1 MEKGTKKMTAYA
13 MLLALSMILGYLES
27 MIPTPF
33 PIPGIKLGLAN
44 IVNIIGLFSLGILPT
59 GIISFLR
66 VLLLSMLFGNLMTL
80 SYSMAGFFLSFFVMV
95 LAKQCFKLSFISVSL
110 LGGIFHNI
118 GQILMAAFLL
128 RNPVLFAITCR
139 NGSRNRDGSFG
150 FYSGETSGEIF
161 QRIKRIACQKQVS
174 VLFYKRTNVPMNRC
188 FFVPSCSACFC
199 ILAFGKEKA

>member
-1 MEKGTKKMTAYA
+1 MDKDTRKMTSYA

-27 MIPTPF
+27 MIPTLF

-80 SYSMAGFFLSFFVMV
+80 SYSMAGFFLSFFVMI

-110 LGGIFHNI
+110 LGGIFHNV
-118 GQILMAAFLL
+118 GQILMAALLL
-128 RNPVLFAITCR
+128 RNPVLFAYLPLLLLAGMAAGIVM
-139 NGSRNRDGSFG
+139 GVLAS
-150 FYSGETSGEIF
+150 IVA
-161 QRIKRIACQKQVS
+161 KRLSK
-174 VLFYKRTNVPMNRC
+174 
-188 FFVPSCSACFC
+188 FFRE
-199 ILAFGKEKA
+199 LRG

>member
-1 MEKGTKKMTAYA
+1 MDKGTKKLTAYA

-80 SYSMAGFFLSFFVMV
+80 SYSMAGFFLSFFVMI

-128 RNPVLFAITCR
+128 RNPVFFAYLPLLLLAGTAAGIVM
-139 NGSRNRDGSFG
+139 GVLAS
-150 FYSGETSGEIF
+150 IVA
-161 QRIKRIACQKQVS
+161 KRLGK
-174 VLFYKRTNVPMNRC
+174 
-188 FFVPSCSACFC
+188 FFRE
-199 ILAFGKEKA
+199 LRG